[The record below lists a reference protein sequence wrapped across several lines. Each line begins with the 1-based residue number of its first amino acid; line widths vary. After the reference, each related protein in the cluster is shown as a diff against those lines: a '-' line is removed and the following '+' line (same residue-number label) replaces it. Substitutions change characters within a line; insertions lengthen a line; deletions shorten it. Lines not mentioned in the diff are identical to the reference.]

1 MSTPPDARRFQRL
14 LDEDEEAGVGAVET
28 AEKLFAELSE
38 RLSQRKRPA
47 GAPEAVLQ
55 FKVADAA
62 WIIDLRRG
70 ASELVRRGTVPAPD
84 VTVTVPNEQ
93 DLLELLR
100 RRLSPFRALATKR
113 LQFRGDLKVL
123 RSLEWVWRAR
133 ESGSADAS
141 PLGGVR
147 VVVVGAEAVADAYG
161 DAHGEYRLRVEEG
174 AARWEVRRRWTD
186 LKLLTSTLRAAY
198 GHSAFGIKL
207 PSLPRSLLTSS
218 ATSATLARRRVV
230 IEEHLRALLAVLPCS
245 PRTLT
250 GPPPLL
256 AFLDGPALATAA
268 DADADFAAAF
278 EKAAP
283 PEGSWEWVEAAA
295 AAAAGAATVGGVEM
309 RELQLRTDLEAA
321 DAALLRLRR
330 KGAAAR
336 AALGAAALLA
346 AAASAAVA
354 LAAETWVATALAA
367 LAAAAAAVALAMLA
381 AAARPASDGATS
393 AAASGVNNR
402 EYDDTGVK
410 TKERGLRLKLALLKR
425 YSQIFFLFWGVIYQY
440 RWARARA
447 KRLADKSEDGEDDE
461 EVVALWEATHER
473 VGALLF
479 RQIQALGGLWLK
491 MGQFIAARSD
501 VTPAPIGRHLALL
514 LDANPPRP
522 LGDVLLT
529 LKEELGEGYAGSGGA
544 ATALVRLEPAPLS
557 VASIAQVHVGWLAN
571 GQKVAVKVST
581 ATSPS

>member
-1 MSTPPDARRFQRL
+1 MSATPDARRFQRL

-28 AEKLFAELSE
+28 AEKLFNELSE

-62 WIIDLRRG
+62 WVIDLRRG
-70 ASELVRRGTVPAPD
+70 ASEIVRRGTVPAPD

-133 ESGSADAS
+133 ERSRAS

-268 DADADFAAAF
+268 EAETDFGGVKRRRRPKALGSGSRRRRRRRRARRPWAASRCASTSCVPTSRRPRG
-278 EKAAP
+278 AASAAQGAP
-283 PEGSWEWVEAAA
+283 P
-295 AAAAGAATVGGVEM
+295 
-309 RELQLRTDLEAA
+309 
-321 DAALLRLRR
+321 
-330 KGAAAR
+330 R

-354 LAAETWVATALAA
+354 LAAETWVATARRPRRRRRVARDA
-367 LAAAAAAVALAMLA
+367 RRRRAAA
-381 AAARPASDGATS
+381 S
-393 AAASGVNNR
+393 AAPPPRASGVNNR

-461 EVVALWEATHER
+461 GVVALWEATHER

-529 LKEELGEGYAGSGGA
+529 LKEELGESYAGSGGA

-571 GQKVAVKVST
+571 GQKVAVKSG